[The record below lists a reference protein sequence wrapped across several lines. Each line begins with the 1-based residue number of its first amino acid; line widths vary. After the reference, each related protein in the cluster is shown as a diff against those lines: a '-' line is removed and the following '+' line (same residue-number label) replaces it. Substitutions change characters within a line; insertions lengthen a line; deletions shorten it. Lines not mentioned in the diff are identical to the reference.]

1 VPPTEAAYVLWAS
14 CFSIRSMASAAKV
27 QSQARSSSD
36 FLVSSVVAWSAHL
49 AHSRANCRYS
59 RDVVTAVTSPPN
71 FPRPVQL
78 NLHDGP
84 VCSERNTV
92 IGIGISG
99 DGLHTLELCTPVVV
113 INVRA
118 PSVRWMIEDK
128 QTAAAID
135 KIVSRMR
142 DVVDELA
149 FDERRQV
156 LLSIRAISG
165 DIADR
170 LEAPSSRNH

>member
-1 VPPTEAAYVLWAS
+1 MPVLPRAMRGFFCAHAIEFQNLVPTFVPVRLN
-14 CFSIRSMASAAKV
+14 
-27 QSQARSSSD
+27 SD
-36 FLVSSVVAWSAHL
+36 
-49 AHSRANCRYS
+49 
-59 RDVVTAVTSPPN
+59 
-71 FPRPVQL
+71 
-78 NLHDGP
+78 DGP
-84 VCSERNTV
+84 HNRSN
-92 IGIGISG
+92 
-99 DGLHTLELCTPVVV
+99 LCTPVVV

-165 DIADR
+165 EIADR

>member
-1 VPPTEAAYVLWAS
+1 MPVLPARCGAFLRSRHRIPKPRPDVRSRPTEFRRRAAQ
-14 CFSIRSMASAAKV
+14 RS
-27 QSQARSSSD
+27 
-36 FLVSSVVAWSAHL
+36 
-49 AHSRANCRYS
+49 N
-59 RDVVTAVTSPPN
+59 
-71 FPRPVQL
+71 
-78 NLHDGP
+78 
-84 VCSERNTV
+84 
-92 IGIGISG
+92 
-99 DGLHTLELCTPVVV
+99 LCTPVVV
-113 INVRA
+113 INVRT
-118 PSVRWMIEDK
+118 PSVRRMIEDK

-142 DVVDELA
+142 DVIDELA

>member
-1 VPPTEAAYVLWAS
+1 MPVLPRAMRGFFCAHAIEFQNLGPRFVPFRLN
-14 CFSIRSMASAAKV
+14 
-27 QSQARSSSD
+27 SD
-36 FLVSSVVAWSAHL
+36 
-49 AHSRANCRYS
+49 
-59 RDVVTAVTSPPN
+59 
-71 FPRPVQL
+71 
-78 NLHDGP
+78 DGP
-84 VCSERNTV
+84 HKRSN
-92 IGIGISG
+92 
-99 DGLHTLELCTPVVV
+99 LCTPVVV
-113 INVRA
+113 IIVRA

>member
-1 VPPTEAAYVLWAS
+1 M
-14 CFSIRSMASAAKV
+14 R
-27 QSQARSSSD
+27 R
-36 FLVSSVVAWSAHL
+36 
-49 AHSRANCRYS
+49 
-59 RDVVTAVTSPPN
+59 
-71 FPRPVQL
+71 
-78 NLHDGP
+78 
-84 VCSERNTV
+84 
-92 IGIGISG
+92 
-99 DGLHTLELCTPVVV
+99 
-113 INVRA
+113 
-118 PSVRWMIEDK
+118 MIEDK

-170 LEAPSSRNH
+170 PRSAFKSQSLRRSLASLRGMKG